1 MAEKSR
7 RKKRPKPPCLAV
19 VRVRGTVNVR
29 GDVKD
34 TLTMLRLHKPNHA
47 TLIPAT
53 PTYLG
58 MLQKAKDHISWGEI
72 SEKTL
77 AKLLQHR
84 GRLKGN
90 RPLTREYLRKLG
102 FRSFLSA
109 AKALRSGKLTLK
121 GFPNLKPVFRLH
133 PPSGGFKKPVKRAFA
148 EGGEL
153 GYRGEKIN
161 ELLERM
167 M

>member
-1 MAEKSR
+1 MAEKS
-7 RKKRPKPPCLAV
+7 KGKQLKPACLAV
-19 VRVRGTVNVR
+19 VRIRGTVNVR

-34 TLTMLRLHKPNHA
+34 TLAMLRLHKPNHA
-47 TLIPAT
+47 VLIPAT

-58 MLQKAKDHISWGEI
+58 MLQKAKDYISWGEI
-72 SEKTL
+72 SEETL
-77 AKLLQHR
+77 AKLLQYR
-84 GRLKGN
+84 GRLKGGK
-90 RPLTREYLRKLG
+90 PLTQEYLKKLG
-102 FRSFLSA
+102 FKNFLSV
-109 AKALRSGKLTLK
+109 AKALRSGKLPLK
-121 GFPNLKPVFRLH
+121 GLPDLKPVFRLH
-133 PPSGGFKKPVKRAFA
+133 PPSGGFKKPVKRGFA

>member
-1 MAEKSR
+1 
-7 RKKRPKPPCLAV
+7 
-19 VRVRGTVNVR
+19 VRIRGTVNVR
-29 GDVKD
+29 RDVKD
-34 TLTMLRLHKPNHA
+34 TLAMLRLHKPNHA

-58 MLQKAKDHISWGEI
+58 MLQKAKDYITWGEV
-72 SEKTL
+72 SKETL
-77 AKLLQHR
+77 AKLLQRR
-84 GRLKGN
+84 GRLTGGK
-90 RPLTREYLRKLG
+90 PLTEEYLKKLG
-102 FRSFLSA
+102 FSGFE
-109 AKALRSGKLTLK
+109 ALAEALHSGKLTLK
-121 GFPNLKPVFRLH
+121 QVPGLKPVFRLH
-133 PPSGGFKKPVKRAFA
+133 PPSKGFRGSTKRHVA

>member
-1 MAEKSR
+1 MSKAEAR
-7 RKKRPKPPCLAV
+7 CLAV
-19 VRVRGTVNVR
+19 VRIRGTVNVR

-34 TLTMLRLHKPNHA
+34 TLAMLRLHKANHA
-47 TLIPAT
+47 TVIPAT

-58 MLQKAKDHISWGEI
+58 MLQKAKDYLTWGEI
-72 SEKTL
+72 SEATL
-77 AKLLQHR
+77 ARLLQRR
-84 GRLKGN
+84 GRLEGN
-90 RPLTREYLRKLG
+90 KPLTEEYLRKMG
-102 FRSFLSA
+102 FKGFEEL
-109 AKALRSGKLTLK
+109 AKAICSGKLTLK
-121 GFPNLKPVFRLH
+121 QIPGLKPVFRLH
-133 PPSGGFKKPVKRAFA
+133 PPSKGFKHSVKRHVA